1 MCSCR
6 STTWTWDWVWLYDWF
21 VFFFW
26 SHPFP
31 FQKRGKQPLKLTTW
45 FLVVCFS
52 HKITPWS
59 QPRHLFTT
67 LYLDVSIPALGAH
80 TRQRK
85 RMDHLW
91 RWRFVVYGYQMI
103 LDDMDI
109 DGWNRWWKVKACY
122 ESSLTKHLPHR
133 FALTGLVWSWH
144 LLNISRFS
152 ILWICWWRDFS
163 RSWMW
168 FRSVAPCR
176 IVISISGALHFLF
189 SYLFIPSIWI
199 LYINRMNEF
208 EREYL
213 DVRDRAA
220 ASFQEWQEIVDEWKK
235 GLLTRRIL
243 FCSQDGMCVFSIIFP
258 FLFVLFVD
266 LRRLEDLGNELVELR
281 KKDRQMRQM
290 MDEKVALKALGFVG
304 WERVVTVVGCTEK
317 IEKQK

>member
-176 IVISISGALHFLF
+176 IVISISGVLHFLF

-199 LYINRMNEF
+199 LYINRMNRPRSRVRTWIFRCPRSSGSEF
-208 EREYL
+208 SRMARDCGWMEER
-213 DVRDRAA
+213 
-220 ASFQEWQEIVDEWKK
+220 
-235 GLLTRRIL
+235 
-243 FCSQDGMCVFSIIFP
+243 
-258 FLFVLFVD
+258 FVD
-266 LRRLEDLGNELVELR
+266 
-281 KKDRQMRQM
+281 
-290 MDEKVALKALGFVG
+290 KADSILQPG
-304 WERVVTVVGCTEK
+304 WHVCFLH
-317 IEKQK
+317 